1 MATFFSP
8 DFNLLDY
15 YFWNEVKEKVYSGH
29 DTKYFETEKE
39 LKDKMFS
46 TYDQCV
52 TNVEPLGK
60 ARKQLL
66 PCLKDVTKGGR
77 PIQIVSA

>member
-29 DTKYFETEKE
+29 DTKYFETER
-39 LKDKMFS
+39 
-46 TYDQCV
+46 Q
-52 TNVEPLGK
+52 
-60 ARKQLL
+60 
-66 PCLKDVTKGGR
+66 DVLYIR
-77 PIQIVSA
+77 PMCYKCGTTW